1 MIYLLYGTLEAL
13 ITDYINK
20 IITKHKINDLNIS
33 KYNIN
38 DNLTDII
45 EDANTLSLFDDKKL
59 IIINNNTLF
68 IGKKSIDTTNL
79 EKYIINSNPNTILIF
94 VVSEEKLD
102 TRRKLYKNIKEKGEV
117 FEFNKLPNINTYV
130 KDLFS
135 GYTITNDSINLL
147 IKRVGNDLN
156 RLKQEIEK
164 IKIYK
169 INDKLITD
177 SDIIDCTAEKIDI
190 NIFNFIDN
198 IIRKNKSETI
208 KTYKE
213 LLKIGEEPI
222 KIIVLLANQFRLMYQ
237 SKLLTSKGYSEDDI
251 ASLLHAKRY
260 PVHLAIQKSYHYNKE
275 VLIDNLEQLA
285 DLDIKIKSG
294 EIDKN
299 LALELFLLRL

>member
-13 ITDYINK
+13 ITDYISK

-59 IIINNNTLF
+59 IIINNNALF
-68 IGKKSIDTTNL
+68 VGKKSVDTIAL

-177 SDIIDCTAEKIDI
+177 SDIIDCTVEKIDI

>member
-13 ITDYINK
+13 ITDYISK

-59 IIINNNTLF
+59 IIINNNALF
-68 IGKKSIDTTNL
+68 IGKKNIDTTNL

-102 TRRKLYKNIKEKGEV
+102 TRRKLYKTIKERGGI

-177 SDIIDCTAEKIDI
+177 SDIIDCTVEKIDI

-251 ASLLHAKRY
+251 ASLLHVKRY